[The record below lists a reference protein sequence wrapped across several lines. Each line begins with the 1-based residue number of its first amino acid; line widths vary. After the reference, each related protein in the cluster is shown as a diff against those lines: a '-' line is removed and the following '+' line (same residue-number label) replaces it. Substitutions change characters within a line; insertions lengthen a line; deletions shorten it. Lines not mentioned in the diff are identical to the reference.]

1 MKNKG
6 LNNFDI
12 VYYINLEHRKDRYI
26 HINNELS
33 KTNIDPNKINRIDA
47 VYRKNFG
54 SLGCGKSQILALETF
69 INTSDEIQNCI
80 ILEDDFI
87 FTEQQD
93 NINNLINLFFENIE
107 TFDVLMLSSNTLNE
121 TKTNLPFITKIN
133 DAQTL
138 SGYCVSK
145 KFAPILLDNYKS
157 SAEKLENIGYANH
170 NDCIDIHMKILQPQS
185 LWFCLNPKIGKQIMS
200 YSDIENKIVNYNC

>member
-47 VYRKNFG
+47 VYNINKG
-54 SLGCGKSQILALETF
+54 CLGCSKSHILALEAF

-80 ILEDDFI
+80 IFEDSKSGLLSAKSV
-87 FTEQQD
+87 
-93 NINNLINLFFENIE
+93 NPRLLIGIE
-107 TFDVLMLSSNTLNE
+107 SIYDKNE
-121 TKTNLPFITKIN
+121 LK
-133 DAQTL
+133 
-138 SGYCVSK
+138 
-145 KFAPILLDNYKS
+145 NY
-157 SAEKLENIGYANH
+157 
-170 NDCIDIHMKILQPQS
+170 Q
-185 LWFCLNPKIGKQIMS
+185 
-200 YSDIENKIVNYNC
+200 

>member
-33 KTNIDPNKINRIDA
+33 KTNIDPNKINRINA
-47 VYRKNFG
+47 IYNTNKG
-54 SLGCGKSQILALETF
+54 CLGCSKSHILALEAF
-69 INTSDEIQNCI
+69 INTTDEIQNCI
-80 ILEDDFI
+80 ILEDDFE
-87 FTEQQD
+87 FTEKQD
-93 NINNLINLFFENIE
+93 DINNLINLFFENVL

-121 TKTNLPFITKIN
+121 TKTILPFITKIN

-145 KFAPILLDNYKS
+145 KFAPILLDNYRS
-157 SAEKLENIGYANH
+157 GVEKLEKIGTNH
-170 NDCIDIHMKILQPQS
+170 LYCVDMYMKILQPQS

-200 YSDIENKIVNYNC
+200 YSDNENMVVSYNC